1 MAANAPKTLQH
12 RQTAAFRQISRRL
25 AKRVRQLRAQ
35 RGWTQERAAEK
46 MGVEPAHVRRI
57 EAGTAN
63 PSPAL
68 LVSIAKALGIS
79 VTALLSEEEKR

>member
-1 MAANAPKTLQH
+1 
-12 RQTAAFRQISRRL
+12 
-25 AKRVRQLRAQ
+25 
-35 RGWTQERAAEK
+35 

-63 PSPAL
+63 PSLAL